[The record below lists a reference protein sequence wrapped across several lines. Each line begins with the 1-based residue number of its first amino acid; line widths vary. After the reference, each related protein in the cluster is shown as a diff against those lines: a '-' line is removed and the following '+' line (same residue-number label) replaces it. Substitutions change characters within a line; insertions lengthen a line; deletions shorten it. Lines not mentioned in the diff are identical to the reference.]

1 MFVDDLLER
10 NRAFVARRQAQPLP
24 PVEPVRLAVV
34 GCYDPRLDP
43 LLRPSLGLPEGHG
56 FLFRTAGAIVTPD
69 GNILRSL
76 ALAVFL
82 FEVREILVLGH
93 TSCRMAAFD
102 VKAFI
107 DAFRRRGVPRE
118 GFGAGDLRTWAGA
131 IPNPR
136 HGVLASAAAIA
147 EAPFLPNDLAIAGG
161 ILDDTTGEI
170 EIVLRPGETVEPPA
184 KPAPEAAEPVAKEP
198 PAPPPPPP
206 AEALS
211 PALDALYKT
220 VDLLAGQSHMYAS
233 LAQLRHSLQQEKYP
247 LNQLALIRKFVQSG
261 TADTQELKEL
271 FTRVRD
277 ELKTVDLKDL
287 RQVLKP
293 LLHRKQKR

>member
-10 NRAFVARRQAQPLP
+10 NRAFVAGRKAEPLP
-24 PVEPVRLAVV
+24 AVEAVRLAVV

-43 LLRPSLGLPEGHG
+43 LLRPSLGLPEGQG
-56 FLFRTAGAIVTPD
+56 FLFRTAGAVVTPD

-102 VKAFI
+102 SAAFI

-118 GFGAGDLRTWAGA
+118 GFGSGDLRTWAGA

-136 HGVLASAAAIA
+136 QGVLTSAAAIA

-161 ILDDTTGEI
+161 VLDDTTGEI
-170 EIVLRPGETVEPPA
+170 EIVLRPGEVAEPRLAPPPALEPP
-184 KPAPEAAEPVAKEP
+184 PEAAA
-198 PAPPPPPP
+198 PPPPP
-206 AEALS
+206 AEAQSLP
-211 PALDALYKT
+211 PALGALYKT
-220 VDLLAGQSHMYAS
+220 VDFLSGQSHMYAP
-233 LAQLRHSLQQEKYP
+233 LAQLRHSLQREKNP
-247 LNQLALIRKFVQSG
+247 LRQLALVRQFVRSG
-261 TADTQELKEL
+261 AADTHELKEV
-271 FTRVRD
+271 FARVRD
-277 ELKTVDLKDL
+277 ELASVGLKDFVDLL
-287 RQVLKP
+287 NP
-293 LLHRKQKR
+293 LLNRTQKR